1 MRKYTRNLNFKEYD
15 AASKKCKN
23 LQTQGG
29 MMDDYVKQLCNQN
42 KDENRNQK
50 LTVTF
55 EMSPK
60 QLNNI
65 VR

>member
-1 MRKYTRNLNFKEYD
+1 
-15 AASKKCKN
+15 
-23 LQTQGG
+23 
-29 MMDDYVKQLCNQN
+29 MDDYVKQLCNQN
-42 KDENRNQK
+42 KDENGNQK